1 MTQRTFAVSGVSSG
15 LGAALRSR
23 LEQRGDRVIGID
35 LHSAEVIADLSTVE
49 GREAAIAGV
58 EELLDGVLDGVA
70 SVAGVGPHLESSLV
84 VAVNFFGSLA
94 LIDGLF
100 PLLSKA
106 PGPACVAVSSN
117 SITLDPTVRA
127 DLVDACVAGDEALA
141 LSIAAEVAG
150 NTAYASSKL
159 GVARAI
165 RRRTNLWGEA
175 GVRLNAIAPGPF
187 ASALLDASR
196 ADETLGP
203 LVDLVPIPLGRQG
216 SADEVAAPIAW
227 LLSEEA
233 SWVHGSLLF
242 VDGGTDALIRPNAI

>member
-1 MTQRTFAVSGVSSG
+1 MTQRIIAVSGTSSG
-15 LGAALRSR
+15 LGAALRTR
-23 LEQRGDRVIGID
+23 LEESGDRVIGVD
-35 LHSAEVIADLSTVE
+35 LRGAEVSADLSTFE
-49 GREAAIAGV
+49 GREQAISEI
-58 EELLDGVLDGVA
+58 EELSGGVLHGVA
-70 SVAGVGPHLESSLV
+70 SVAGIGPHLPSPLIVS
-84 VAVNFFGSLA
+84 VNAFGALS

-100 PLLSKA
+100 PLLCKQ
-106 PGPACVAVSSN
+106 PGSACVAVSSN
-117 SITLDPTVRA
+117 SITLDPTVSA
-127 DLVDACVAGDEALA
+127 DLVDACVAGDEELA
-141 LSIAAEVAG
+141 LSIALDVAG

-159 GVARAI
+159 GVARAV
-165 RRRTNLWGEA
+165 RRRATLWGEA

-233 SWVHGSLLF
+233 SWIHGSLLF
-242 VDGGTDALIRPNAI
+242 VDGGTDALIRPNSI

>member
-1 MTQRTFAVSGVSSG
+1 MSERA
-15 LGAALRSR
+15 
-23 LEQRGDRVIGID
+23 
-35 LHSAEVIADLSTVE
+35 
-49 GREAAIAGV
+49 
-58 EELLDGVLDGVA
+58 
-70 SVAGVGPHLESSLV
+70 
-84 VAVNFFGSLA
+84 
-94 LIDGLF
+94 
-100 PLLSKA
+100 
-106 PGPACVAVSSN
+106 ACVAVSSN

-141 LSIAAEVAG
+141 LSIAGDVAG

-159 GVARAI
+159 AVARAI
-165 RRRTNLWGEA
+165 RRRTTLWGEA

-216 SADEVAAPIAW
+216 RADEVAAPIAW
-227 LLSEEA
+227 LLSDEA